1 MRNELAN
8 DLMNMETNFFNDLS
22 EPFLRQQQSQGL
34 ASDVTE
40 DDKEYQVTVDIP
52 GVDKKNIDVAYNDD
66 ILHVHVKKDATI
78 NKKDKKGDILAEER
92 SYGEFVRN
100 YPLPD
105 VKSDQISAKVNQ
117 GILTINLPKVQEGQ
131 REHRIKIN

>member
-1 MRNELAN
+1 
-8 DLMNMETNFFNDLS
+8 
-22 EPFLRQQQSQGL
+22 QSQGL

-105 VKSDQISAKVNQ
+105 V
-117 GILTINLPKVQEGQ
+117 
-131 REHRIKIN
+131 